1 MASTPC
7 SEPLAAPATSAGSR
21 EPVATSGFPS
31 WACLT
36 GMRIA
41 YVAVTIVVALA
52 NGSAAALNFAGAEFV
67 KVVAD
72 KVRVSQRWLVPFGIL
87 LACGAAGLLAGFA
100 VSVLGTAAARR
111 RPPGG
116 VASDP

>member
-1 MASTPC
+1 
-7 SEPLAAPATSAGSR
+7 
-21 EPVATSGFPS
+21 
-31 WACLT
+31 
-36 GMRIA
+36 MRIA